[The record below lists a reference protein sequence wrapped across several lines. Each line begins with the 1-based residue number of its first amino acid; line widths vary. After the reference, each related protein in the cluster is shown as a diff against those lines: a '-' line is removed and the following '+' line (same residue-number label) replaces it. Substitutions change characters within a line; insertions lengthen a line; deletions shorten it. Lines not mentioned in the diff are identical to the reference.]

1 MNRSIWL
8 VILLIALVACSSPT
22 LPPSQ
27 PAPTATKPEVII
39 ASPASGAQVS
49 AGADVVIQSTS
60 SDAQGILRVE
70 LLVDGQSVRSDPIP
84 TGKSQPQFQIAQTW
98 KATTAG
104 THIVIVRATN
114 QAGATG
120 EAALSLS
127 VSEPPKPTNTP
138 VPTAAPTTPPAAPTA
153 TSAPAPD
160 RTLTPTTAPTV
171 LQYTFTLN
179 EEQFNAVANEAM
191 SPGVIWYADNA
202 SVKLQNGQVAISANY
217 YPPNIKPSIA
227 NVVLTVGASNC
238 NIRVSIVGAT
248 LGYSTLPEY
257 QKALLAQSIER
268 LLARQV
274 AQQRAYTCVDSI
286 TIGAGVMTIKYH

>member
-1 MNRSIWL
+1 
-8 VILLIALVACSSPT
+8 
-22 LPPSQ
+22 
-27 PAPTATKPEVII
+27 VII
-39 ASPASGAQVS
+39 TSPASGAQIS

-84 TGKSQPQFQIAQTW
+84 TGKSQPQFQIVQTW
-98 KATTAG
+98 KATTDS

-120 EAALSLS
+120 EAALSLT
-127 VSEPPKPTNTP
+127 VSEPPKPTRTP
-138 VPTAAPTTPPAAPTA
+138 ALTAAPTTPPAAPTA
-153 TSAPAPD
+153 SSAPAPT
-160 RTLTPTTAPTV
+160 RTLMPTAAPTAAPTV
-171 LQYTFTLN
+171 MLYALTLN
-179 EEQFNAVANEAM
+179 EENLNTIADDAM
-191 SPGVIWYADNA
+191 SPGVIWYADSA

-238 NIRVSIVGAT
+238 SIRVSIVGAS
-248 LGYSTLPEY
+248 LGYWTLPEY

-268 LLARQV
+268 LLTRQV